1 MCAPGI
7 MRNDPFHKALMKVSP
22 LDRATNK
29 LVMKFDPV
37 QQYLQKDPYEAQRK
51 QVAAQNAYQKSLLET
66 N

>member
-1 MCAPGI
+1 MCVPGA

-29 LVMKFDPV
+29 LVMKVDPV

-51 QVAAQNAYQKSLLET
+51 QVAAQNAYQQSLLST